1 MAHSLELILVLFG
14 TFLIYF
20 VGLFLFCIAETDNS
34 SFVVLSDIEKNGCIE
49 GTAPLRRG
57 YGL

>member
-34 SFVVLSDIEKNGCIE
+34 SFVVLSDIEKN
-49 GTAPLRRG
+49 
-57 YGL
+57 